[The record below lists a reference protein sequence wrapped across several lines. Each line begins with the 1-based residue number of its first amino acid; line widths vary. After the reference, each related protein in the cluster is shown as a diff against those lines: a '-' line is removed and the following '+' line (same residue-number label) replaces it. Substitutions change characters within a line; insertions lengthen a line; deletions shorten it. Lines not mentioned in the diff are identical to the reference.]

1 MSSKLAL
8 ENLKMPPEADNIAV
22 TNNEL
27 ASQFEAKADGNTA
40 LLTYKRMGNSIIFDH
55 VEVPAA
61 LEGRGIASKL
71 ARTALELARMEHLE
85 VVPVCPYVV
94 GYLRKHAE
102 YQDLLSEKNLQRLH
116 AEGEK

>member
-1 MSSKLAL
+1 
-8 ENLKMPPEADNIAV
+8 MPPQADNIAV

-27 ASQFEAKADGNTA
+27 ASQFEAQVDGNTA
-40 LLTYKRMGNSIIFDH
+40 FLTYKRMGNSLILNH

-71 ARTALELARMEHLE
+71 ALTALELARMEHLE

-94 GYLRKHAE
+94 GYLKKHAE
-102 YQDLLSEKNLQRLH
+102 YQDLLSEKNLKRLH
-116 AEGEK
+116 EDDKK